1 MVLEKT
7 HKLTLYIDNKH
18 DFLYVIACL
27 IRFCDHN
34 PEQAEQCAVLV
45 DGRESYDIKSGSFDD
60 MYDLMV
66 KLEMYELKVEMNAC
80 DLYQ

>member
-7 HKLTLYIDNKH
+7 HKLTLYNDSKH

-27 IRFCDHN
+27 IRFCDHS
-34 PEQAEQCAVLV
+34 PEQAEQCAVLA

-60 MYDLMV
+60 MYDLLV
-66 KLEMYELKVEMNAC
+66 KLEMYDLKVE
-80 DLYQ
+80 LSESSVY

>member
-7 HKLTLYIDNKH
+7 HKLTLYNDNKH

-34 PEQAEQCAVLV
+34 PEQAEQCAVLA
-45 DGRESYDIKSGSFDD
+45 DGRDSYDIKSGSFDD

-66 KLEMYELKVEMNAC
+66 KLEMYDLKVE
-80 DLYQ
+80 LSESSVH

>member
-7 HKLTLYIDNKH
+7 HKLTLYNDNKH

-27 IRFCDHN
+27 IKYCDHT
-34 PEQAEQCAVLV
+34 PEQAEQCAVLA

-60 MYDLMV
+60 MYDLLV
-66 KLEMYELKVEMNAC
+66 KLEMYELKVE
-80 DLYQ
+80 LSESSVH

>member
-7 HKLTLYIDNKH
+7 HKLTLYNDSKH

-27 IRFCDHN
+27 IRFCKHSPD
-34 PEQAEQCAVLV
+34 QAEQCAVIV
-45 DGRESYDIKSGSFDD
+45 DRKGSYDIKSGSFDD

-66 KLEMYELKVEMNAC
+66 KLEMHDLKVE
-80 DLYQ
+80 LSESSVY

>member
-7 HKLTLYIDNKH
+7 HKLTLYNDNKH

-27 IRFCDHN
+27 IRFCDHS
-34 PEQAEQCAVLV
+34 PEQAEQCAVLA
-45 DGRESYDIKSGSFDD
+45 DGRDSYDIKSGSFDD

-66 KLEMYELKVEMNAC
+66 KLEMYDLKVE
-80 DLYQ
+80 LSESSVY

>member
-7 HKLTLYIDNKH
+7 HKLTLYNDSKH

-27 IRFCDHN
+27 IKFCDHT
-34 PEQAEQCAVLV
+34 PEQAEQCAVLA

-60 MYDLMV
+60 MYDLLV
-66 KLEMYELKVEMNAC
+66 KLEMYDLKVE
-80 DLYQ
+80 LSESSVH

>member
-7 HKLTLYIDNKH
+7 HKLTLYNDSKH

-27 IRFCDHN
+27 IRFCDHT
-34 PEQAEQCAVLV
+34 PEQAEQCAVLA

-60 MYDLMV
+60 MYDLLV
-66 KLEMYELKVEMNAC
+66 KLEMYDLKVE
-80 DLYQ
+80 LSESSVH

>member
-7 HKLTLYIDNKH
+7 HKLTLYNDNKH

-27 IRFCDHN
+27 IRFCDHT
-34 PEQAEQCAVLV
+34 PEQAEQCAVLA

-60 MYDLMV
+60 MYDLLV
-66 KLEMYELKVEMNAC
+66 KLEMYDLKVE
-80 DLYQ
+80 LSESSVH

>member
-7 HKLTLYIDNKH
+7 HKLTLYNDNKH

-34 PEQAEQCAVLV
+34 PEQAEQCAVLA
-45 DGRESYDIKSGSFDD
+45 DGRDSYDIKSGSFDD

-66 KLEMYELKVEMNAC
+66 KLEMYDLKVE
-80 DLYQ
+80 LSESSVY

>member
-7 HKLTLYIDNKH
+7 HKLTLYNDNKH

-27 IRFCDHN
+27 IRFCDHT
-34 PEQAEQCAVLV
+34 PEQAEQCAVLA

-60 MYDLMV
+60 MYDLLV
-66 KLEMYELKVEMNAC
+66 KLEMYELKVE
-80 DLYQ
+80 LSESSVH